1 MSFGFLKVVLYANWG
16 YFGYL
21 SLLVSSHFPGSVGL
35 CLWLILETSRA
46 HVVVF
51 FFFEIITQS
60 LDVLF
65 CFFFNPLFF
74 HANLARKFFV
84 FNAFCSY
91 RYQALMSF
99 SFLASVSFEFDFDR
113 IWLKKKYKCIFC
125 LKTKRWNLKVPDMR
139 RNFISRG
146 MSELMSK

>member
-1 MSFGFLKVVLYANWG
+1 MLY
-16 YFGYL
+16 
-21 SLLVSSHFPGSVGL
+21 
-35 CLWLILETSRA
+35 
-46 HVVVF
+46 

-113 IWLKKKYKCIFC
+113 IWLKKKIQMYFLSQNKEMKFEG
-125 LKTKRWNLKVPDMR
+125 TRYEE
-139 RNFISRG
+139 
-146 MSELMSK
+146 ELHI